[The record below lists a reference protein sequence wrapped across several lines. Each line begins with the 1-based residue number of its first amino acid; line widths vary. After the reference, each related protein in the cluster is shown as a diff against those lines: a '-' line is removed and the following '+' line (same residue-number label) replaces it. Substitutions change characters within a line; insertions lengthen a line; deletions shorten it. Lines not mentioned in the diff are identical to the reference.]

1 MPPRNQRERE
11 IAKFIARVAS
21 APVLAK
27 GESGRLIW
35 PGDPGMRPEDF
46 DDLAPLLQTM
56 LARNSKRIDRFHG
69 MRGLSTAA
77 GLRKYAWA
85 EIWDVLNTLLEGGS
99 ISLKNPTAPMFLE
112 NGVLCVDHDATSTSD
127 WLLSQFY
134 ALLLSNKRFPF
145 ARCPGCCTVFVR
157 ARRQRY
163 CSRQCAS
170 RGLEAA
176 RKGTRREY
184 MRKYMAMR
192 RAKARKAQQKGR

>member
-11 IAKFIARVAS
+11 IAEFIARVAS
-21 APVLAK
+21 APVLVK
-27 GESGRLIW
+27 GESGRLIC
-35 PGDPGMRPEDF
+35 PGDPGTRPDDF
-46 DDLAPLLQTM
+46 GDLAPMLQTM
-56 LARNSKRIDRFHG
+56 LVKHSKRIDRLHG
-69 MRGLSTAA
+69 MHGLSTAA
-77 GLRKYAWA
+77 GLRKHAWA
-85 EIWDVLNTLLEGGS
+85 EIWDVLNWLLEGES

-112 NGVLCVDHDATSTSD
+112 NGVLCVDNYAASTSD

-145 ARCPGCCTVFVR
+145 ARCPGCRTVFVR

-176 RKGTRREY
+176 RKGKRREY
-184 MRKYMAMR
+184 MRKYMIMR